1 VIFKRTL
8 ISAVAF
14 LGLGMGAGTAQAAGS
29 ITGSI
34 SLIGFFDCACFAP
47 GDTAIVSDLM
57 EIVSLDPATSG
68 AGFGDYAGSGG
79 PISPVET
86 ILLDPL
92 APGFPGV
99 QPVYTLRTA
108 LEFFA
113 VDVLQIIP
121 QAWRSSVSAS
131 PCSGA
136 VCTDSLEFKLV
147 GQVMRAGFDPTGT
160 PSCGGR
166 GRARASVRR
175 ACARA
180 SRRPRGRPAC
190 RRRRGFPSPR
200 AWRSSVSAWSV
211 WPFGAARPP
220 DRRSVRLISC

>member
-47 GDTAIVSDLM
+47 GDTSIVSQLM
-57 EIVSLDPATSG
+57 EVVSLDPATSG

-99 QPVYTLRTA
+99 QPVYTFADGT
-108 LEFFA
+108 EFFA
-113 VDVLQIIP
+113 ADLIQVFRRPLACADDVCQ
-121 QAWRSSVSAS
+121 
-131 PCSGA
+131 
-136 VCTDSLEFKLV
+136 DSLEFRLV
-147 GQVMRAGFDPTGT
+147 GKVMRAGFDPTNAILRWTGQGSCLGDAGVCT
-160 PSCGGR
+160 SQPSASWSASLSSP
-166 GRARASVRR
+166 ARIPEPTGLALLGLGLVGLAVRR
-175 ACARA
+175 RK
-180 SRRPRGRPAC
+180 
-190 RRRRGFPSPR
+190 
-200 AWRSSVSAWSV
+200 
-211 WPFGAARPP
+211 AA
-220 DRRSVRLISC
+220 